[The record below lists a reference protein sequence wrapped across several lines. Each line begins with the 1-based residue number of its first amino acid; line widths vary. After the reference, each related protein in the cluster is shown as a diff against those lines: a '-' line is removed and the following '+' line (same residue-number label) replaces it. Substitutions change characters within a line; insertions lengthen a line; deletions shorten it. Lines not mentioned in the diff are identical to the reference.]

1 MTGFPIKAALVGATL
16 IVSGAAASAQSVWD
30 VIDMNRSTFSLFG
43 GSPSMRAPAAPAT
56 QPAPQPAAV
65 ASAPSSDRPVV
76 VIGAPQTQVAAVAP
90 ASSVDTYYDPFTGT
104 FVTFD
109 ASRLDPDRRGFS
121 PIPREEVDFTTAEA
135 PGTIIID
142 NAQRRLFLVLGNG
155 RALRYGV
162 GIGRD
167 GFSWIGTKTVT
178 RKAEWPDWRP
188 PAQMLQRRPDLPR
201 FMPGGPSNPLGARA
215 LYLGSSL
222 FRIHGSNEPHT
233 IGQAVSSGCFRM
245 TNDDVTDLYTRV
257 RVGARVIVR

>member
-1 MTGFPIKAALVGATL
+1 MSRNSIKAALIGAAL
-16 IVSGAAASAQSVWD
+16 AASAGAASAQSVWD
-30 VIDMNRSTFSLFG
+30 VIDMNRPTFSFFG
-43 GSPSMRAPAAPAT
+43 ASPAMRAPAA
-56 QPAPQPAAV
+56 QPAVPSAV
-65 ASAPSSDRPVV
+65 AAAPTSDRPVV

-90 ASSVDTYYDPFTGT
+90 ASTVDTFYDPVTRT
-104 FVTFD
+104 FITYD

-135 PGTIIID
+135 PGTVIID

-167 GFSWIGTKTVT
+167 GFSWVGTKTVT

-188 PAQMLQRRPDLPR
+188 PTQMLQRRPDLPR

-245 TNDDVTDLYTRV
+245 TNDDVTDLYQRV